1 MRRTSL
7 LLAVLLGLTGLP
19 LVAGPAFAAFQVCN
33 KSDLPVRT
41 AIGRFDGT
49 N

>member
-7 LLAVLLGLTGLP
+7 LLAVLLGLT
-19 LVAGPAFAAFQVCN
+19 LVGGPAFAAFQVCN